1 MTDLYVEYPYD
12 AAVTYDGRLVSRSG
26 DGSDLADYQFSYNG
40 LTFDGT
46 TDNAAPYRLLNF
58 SGLERQMRS
67 QDQDRPLGHG
77 SVFGTD
83 YMGGR
88 TIVLEMLIQTTP
100 LLLQAAIDD
109 LSKCWAPITN
119 LGRLNMK
126 LPGKN
131 ARFVKGRPRRFGVNA
146 ERWGKGWAKAAM
158 EFVCPTPYIFGDE
171 HTGATMA
178 MQPLV
183 NGMTFTADTYPTHP
197 GAGGLTFTADTYPPE
212 PGAGGLDFT
221 PAINTGALML
231 TNYGGYAAP
240 WEMTVRGPI
249 TTPTILHV
257 ESGQEIVF
265 AESLAEG
272 EILYLASEDHTVTMG
287 GANRYS
293 FLSKAEWF
301 DLNPGVNTI
310 RIISGGDVG
319 EPGTATIT
327 FHDTYIS

>member
-1 MTDLYVEYPYD
+1 MSDTLVTYPYD
-12 AAVTYDGRLVSRSG
+12 SLITYDGRLVSRSG
-26 DGSDLADYQFSYNG
+26 AGEDLDDYQFAYNG
-40 LTFDGT
+40 LVFD
-46 TDNAAPYRLLNF
+46 AAPGTSNSYRLLNF
-58 SGLERQMRS
+58 SGMERQMRS

-83 YMGGR
+83 YMAGR
-88 TIVLEMLIQTTP
+88 TIVLEMLVVTTP
-100 LLLQAAIDD
+100 QLLQSALDD
-109 LSKCWAPITN
+109 LSKCWAPITGTGK
-119 LGRLNMK
+119 LSMK

-146 ERWGKGWAKAAM
+146 ERWAKGWAKVAL
-158 EFVCPTPYIFGDE
+158 EFACPTPYIFGDE

-183 NGMTFTADTYPTHP
+183 SGMTFTADTYPTHP
-197 GAGGLTFTADTYPPE
+197 GAGGLDFTADTYPPE
-212 PGAGGLDFT
+212 PGAGGLTFT
-221 PAINTGALML
+221 PAVNTGALTL
-231 TNYGGYAAP
+231 YNYGGYAAP
-240 WEMTVRGPI
+240 WEMTIRGPI

-293 FLSKAEWF
+293 VLSKAEWF
-301 DLNPGVNTI
+301 DLAPGANTL
-310 RIISGGDVG
+310 RVISGGDVG
-319 EPGTATIT
+319 EPGTMTIT
-327 FHDTYIS
+327 YNDCYI